1 MERVT
6 PRHGRRRSAAQ
17 GGWASSDFRS
27 KESCAE
33 PIVTQGVV
41 TLMTV
46 LRSWPRQS
54 SIEDHLAAELVGLR
68 HGAPPV
74 DLADEM
80 LAMKMIRLADTE
92 PALRT
97 AWLMACDQVE
107 RQMCGTIGDR
117 LGRPADDLEVR
128 LHAAATAS
136 GVRVLDKHIGAA
148 LLAGAD
154 LTEFTDV
161 AAVARRY
168 AHAIRTA
175 TSEVVGDPSSEDIRA
190 GEAGE
195 ARRAERGKV
204 AQDGARPQSDPFLAE
219 VWSDLPEKRKGW
231 LSFVRNKAH
240 REQAFEALAARY
252 DGVVPGLRKALRDSY
267 PSSRRSEAA
276 GEREL
281 GPALPSA
288 CAWQAPIMAG
298 SW

>member
-1 MERVT
+1 MTTTKRSSGGMSEQRRARLRLEISREAARLFWEHGVAAT
-6 PRHGRRRSAAQ
+6 SGDQIAEAVGLSTRTIWRH
-17 GGWASSDFRS
+17 FRS

-33 PIVTQGVV
+33 PIVMQGVV

-54 SIEDHLAAELVGLR
+54 SLEDHLAAELVGLR
-68 HGAPPV
+68 HGTPPV
-74 DLADEM
+74 GLADEM

-107 RQMCGTIGDR
+107 RQMCGIIGDR

-136 GVRVLDKHIGAA
+136 GVRVLDEHIGAA

-161 AAVARRY
+161 AAVARQY

-175 TSEVVGDPSSEDIRA
+175 TSGVVGDP
-190 GEAGE
+190 
-195 ARRAERGKV
+195 
-204 AQDGARPQSDPFLAE
+204 
-219 VWSDLPEKRKGW
+219 
-231 LSFVRNKAH
+231 
-240 REQAFEALAARY
+240 
-252 DGVVPGLRKALRDSY
+252 VV
-267 PSSRRSEAA
+267 
-276 GEREL
+276 
-281 GPALPSA
+281 
-288 CAWQAPIMAG
+288 
-298 SW
+298 